1 MYTMTKS
8 ILSSVFIAALIGC
21 SSAFAPSSSSVIR
34 ETSLSMS
41 PRFDK
46 TSQKWFTDDPEEM
59 AGSSYGPIGSLYRAG
74 PKPFF
79 TRIFNPDTYDQAV
92 LKYMAQDGCDRKE
105 AQGNMDA
112 FLENPQDWG
121 FQKVSEQNGAYK
133 KDYANANM
141 EPKQVILTTV
151 WGVGVIYFLGSL
163 IYNGIQDQI
172 LVGSFHRTMELL
184 GME

>member
-1 MYTMTKS
+1 MS
-8 ILSSVFIAALIGC
+8 IRLL
-21 SSAFAPSSSSVIR
+21 
-34 ETSLSMS
+34 E
-41 PRFDK
+41 
-46 TSQKWFTDDPEEM
+46 
-59 AGSSYGPIGSLYRAG
+59 
-74 PKPFF
+74 
-79 TRIFNPDTYDQAV
+79 RILTCYCFNDIAV

-112 FLENPQDWG
+112 FLENPQGEFTVLSYHICISLDCSIKQLLTIYTATKSDWG

-163 IYNGIQDQI
+163 IYNGVQDGI
-172 LVGSFHRTMELL
+172 MVGSFHRTMELL

>member
-1 MYTMTKS
+1 MTKVINCLLHIVMY
-8 ILSSVFIAALIGC
+8 ILSISINDNSHCCQFKI
-21 SSAFAPSSSSVIR
+21 S
-34 ETSLSMS
+34 
-41 PRFDK
+41 
-46 TSQKWFTDDPEEM
+46 
-59 AGSSYGPIGSLYRAG
+59 
-74 PKPFF
+74 
-79 TRIFNPDTYDQAV
+79 AV

-112 FLENPQDWG
+112 FLENPQVLQLTYMNETSYCFVFQAESFVSFSFRLFIIKDWA
-121 FQKVSEQNGAYK
+121 FQKVQEQNGAYV

-141 EPKQVILTTV
+141 QPKQVILSTI
-151 WGVGVIYFLGSL
+151 WGLGVIYFIGSL